1 MADDSRPQ
9 NFLNDS
15 SKSAQEKYYEFQL
28 RKEKLSK
35 IAAAGVTAG
44 WLTTAEQSALG
55 EVGEKE
61 KLEMKILARLYS
73 IADSSPEYLQVR
85 SLTGAKD
92 RESCAAALADI
103 YYRKF
108 TTEEVLNKFVA
119 PTVAKDQILKPAI
132 AASRTEY
139 DAFGS

>member
-28 RKEKLSK
+28 RKEKLSQ
-35 IAAAGVTAG
+35 IASAGVSAG
-44 WLTTAEQSALG
+44 WLTSEEKTALG

-92 RESCAAALADI
+92 REACASALADI

-119 PTVAKDQILKPAI
+119 PTTTKDKILKPASDS
-132 AASRTEY
+132 SRRKY
-139 DAFGS
+139 DAFGM